1 MIYKSILWHFIIFII
16 YKMIYKNVGD
26 SIFFIN
32 IKSYYFYVIEYL
44 LIVPEDTCMSTQI
57 VKIPINLNRIA
68 IIIKL

>member
-1 MIYKSILWHFIIFII
+1 
-16 YKMIYKNVGD
+16 MIYKNVGD

-44 LIVPEDTCMSTQI
+44 LIVPEDTCMNTQI

-68 IIIKL
+68 IIIKLL